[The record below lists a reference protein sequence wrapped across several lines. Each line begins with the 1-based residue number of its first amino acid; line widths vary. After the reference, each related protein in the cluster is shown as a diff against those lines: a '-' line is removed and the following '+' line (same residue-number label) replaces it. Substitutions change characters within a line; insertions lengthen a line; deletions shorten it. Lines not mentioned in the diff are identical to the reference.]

1 MPPPKCQKNKN
12 LKNLNKQKKVENK
25 METDQSS
32 NEYDEV
38 YEPVVDLSEDC
49 CFIDQ
54 SNINEEFLVDMI
66 NLILSD
72 SHIRNVSLFSYALLI
87 KLGINVSVIKTM
99 FNNIGLQ
106 RTETCRD
113 NLIKYMKY
121 GLDGLQMN
129 SGGNIKQFFVITF
142 SYRFLK

>member
-1 MPPPKCQKNKN
+1 MRAPF
-12 LKNLNKQKKVENK
+12 KKVENK

-113 NLIKYMKY
+113 YLIKYMKY

-129 SGGNIKQFFVITF
+129 SGGNIK
-142 SYRFLK
+142 